1 MISLKKNPNIYEE
14 YEFTNVPYDSNEK
27 FSVYIPKEKDTIFEK
42 LSRSHRDF
50 RPNPHLNQSNLSQSQ
65 SLPKYFDH
73 SAPKDDNIHLPLI
86 SMKKEIEEN
95 IKPIKSDV
103 LNQKEVPR
111 RTKSL
116 ERIQK
121 INENRQVIS
130 SPNKEK
136 KRQIIQALKR
146 TKDLEAFRAKLYFD
160 DRTKTVPKST
170 IKSNIIENL
179 IKERVFVMS
188 NKELINSIIK
198 LKTLNL
204 LKNPCLKIEK
214 FKGGKVSFIN
224 NDYHLRETNQGYVRN
239 TLGTFFT
246 R

>member
-1 MISLKKNPNIYEE
+1 MISLKKNPNIYEG
-14 YEFTNVPYDSNEK
+14 YEFNNLPYDSNEN
-27 FSVYIPKEKDTIFEK
+27 FSVFIPKEKDTIFETF
-42 LSRSHRDF
+42 SRNHRDF
-50 RPNPHLNQSNLSQSQ
+50 RPNPPLSQSQ
-65 SLPKYFDH
+65 SLPKYVDY
-73 SAPKDDNIHLPLI
+73 SAQKNDSIHLPLI
-86 SMKKEIEEN
+86 AMNKKIEEN
-95 IKPIKSDV
+95 IKPINSVV
-103 LNQKEVPR
+103 LDQKEAPR

-121 INENRQVIS
+121 INHNKQG
-130 SPNKEK
+130 SPSPSKEK
-136 KRQIIQALKR
+136 KRQIIQALKQ
-146 TKDLEAFRAKLYFD
+146 TKDLEAFRAQLYFD

-170 IKSNIIENL
+170 IKSSIIENL
-179 IKERVFVMS
+179 IKEREFVMS
-188 NKELINSIIK
+188 NKELIHSIVK

-204 LKNPCLKIEK
+204 LKNPNLKIEK